1 MKRLLV
7 LLSVLCLLLTGCG
20 QTQQETAV
28 TPQEELPEIQQEDLQ
43 QSVIDTNQVIE
54 MFCKTADSDCTVQ
67 DCVLVND
74 GAYGL
79 VGVVQYARQ
88 DNFTHFAFV
97 QADGLWHTA
106 GIEAVPSGE
115 APLEYLGN
123 GTVGLILFDTEK
135 GTSFYFRL
143 EYSNDGKG
151 NVHFSASDEAV
162 E

>member
-7 LLSVLCLLLTGCG
+7 LLFVLCLLLTGCG

-28 TPQEELPEIQQEDLQ
+28 TPGEELSEIQQEDLQ
-43 QSVIDTNQVIE
+43 QSVTDTDRVIE
-54 MFCKTADSDCTVQ
+54 MFWKTADSGCTVQ
-67 DCVLVND
+67 DCVLVDD

-97 QADGLWHTA
+97 QADGLWQTA

-123 GTVGLILFDTEK
+123 GTVGLVLFDAEK
-135 GTSFYFRL
+135 GTSSYFRL
-143 EYSNDGKG
+143 EYSNDDKG
-151 NVHFSASDEAV
+151 NMQFTASAEAV